1 MKSTPSSAARRST
14 AIASSRSGGLPQIP
28 GPVIRIAPKPSRV
41 TGSPPPI
48 ENTPL
53 DAAGG

>member
-14 AIASSRSGGLPQIP
+14 AIASSRSGGSPQAP
-28 GPVIRIAPKPSRV
+28 GPVIRNEPKPSRV
-41 TGSPPPI
+41 TGRPPPI